1 MTLVEKSDRD
11 DVRADLPTV
20 IEQPGD
26 AASRVSMVSVQR
38 GACVVL
44 EIEHADTAPEHRAR
58 RSRPAR
64 VFMAIVGDMVV
75 LALLL
80 VAAASIAPFWPTA
93 TPTPSPAASVLGPTP
108 TAFVMPPSSAAWSDT
123 ARRVVLVYP
132 TAWKKAVPSDS
143 TLRLTARDGTTF
155 LLYDTNFNR
164 SPADGIAAVQRAHM
178 AETASDDPDLA
189 TRNYTDGPVSDMW
202 IGEEPAKEMPYTA
215 VAKLTPN
222 QPARRGEVL
231 IVTHAGSQYT
241 IQMEYGSAGENTDV
255 ADIIASIR
263 FVEPPLPA

>member
-1 MTLVEKSDRD
+1 MTQAEKGDREN
-11 DVRADLPTV
+11 VRADLPIV
-20 IEQPGD
+20 IEPPGD
-26 AASRVSMVSVQR
+26 AASVASLVSVQ
-38 GACVVL
+38 CVVL
-44 EIEHADTAPEHRAR
+44 EIEHADTTPERRAR
-58 RSRPAR
+58 RSRPAHA
-64 VFMAIVGDMVV
+64 FMVSVSGIVV

-80 VAAASIAPFWPTA
+80 VAAASIALRWPGA
-93 TPTPSPAASVLGPTP
+93 TPAPLSAPGVAVATA
-108 TAFVMPPSSAAWSDT
+108 TAFVVATNSAAWSDT

-164 SPADGIAAVQRAHM
+164 SPADGIAAVQRAHT

-189 TRNYTDGPVSDMW
+189 TRDYTDGPVNNTR
-202 IGEEPAKEMPYTA
+202 IGDEPAKEMLCTS
-215 VAKLTPN
+215 VAKLTST

-231 IVTHAGSQYT
+231 TVTHAGSQYT
-241 IQMEYGSAGENTDV
+241 IQVENGSAGENTDV
-255 ADIIASIR
+255 AGIIASIR